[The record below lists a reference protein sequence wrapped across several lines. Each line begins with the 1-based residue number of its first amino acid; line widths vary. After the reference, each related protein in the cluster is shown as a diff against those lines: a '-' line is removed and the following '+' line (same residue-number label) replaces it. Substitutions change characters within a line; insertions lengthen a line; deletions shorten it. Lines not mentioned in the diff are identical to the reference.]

1 MLLLIQNNFNIHVH
15 MVDRTN
21 LHLVLSLE
29 VDVNMLYGIHHHIY
43 HIGVTENRK
52 MNQSLY
58 GTHHHTYHIEVTENR
73 KMNQSLY
80 GTHHHTYHIGVTEN
94 KKNEPV
100 MVWYPSLCT

>member
-1 MLLLIQNNFNIHVH
+1 MSIPNRKVDPNEVRYGQLGTIIPSYTYTYMGLKTNVLLIQNNCNIHVH

-58 GTHHHTYHIEVTENR
+58 GTHHHIEV
-73 KMNQSLY
+73 Y
-80 GTHHHTYHIGVTEN
+80 IA
-94 KKNEPV
+94 
-100 MVWYPSLCT
+100 